1 MSPNGRRAWRK
12 WCKSRRRKMNAHHRA
27 LYTGANMRKAQPVEL
42 GMPIPKPFTPRSLV
56 GMTMGARKRRW
67 AKDYDAL
74 PQSGRA
80 AKTVSMLRAYG
91 VYPKE
96 GNPLAQ
102 RLRPCPG
109 CPECD
114 HGKGWRCHNC
124 GTTKGLCDLILSE
137 VRCKCG
143 KGCGQW
149 RISYPATTIC
159 DGSGVLPAKH
169 QLCLGCSWCGT
180 PPKDGA
186 ARFTECDGSGVLPAR
201 RSK

>member
-1 MSPNGRRAWRK
+1 MRPNGRRAWRK

-109 CPECD
+109 CHTCMP
-114 HGKGWRCHNC
+114 GVKGWHID
-124 GTTKGLCDLILSE
+124 K
-137 VRCKCG
+137 VRGRFKM
-143 KGCGQW
+143 
-149 RISYPATTIC
+149 PTIAW
-159 DGSGVLPAKH
+159 S
-169 QLCLGCSWCGT
+169 
-180 PPKDGA
+180 
-186 ARFTECDGSGVLPAR
+186 CDGSGVLPAR